1 MITLL
6 IIFIIWFIISYYNL
20 NKIRKLEDEKNINP
34 FDGSFLNY
42 MGFILGAFVI
52 LALIVII
59 SFKYL
64 P

>member
-6 IIFIIWFIISYYNL
+6 IIIIIWFIISYYNL
-20 NKIRKLEDEKNINP
+20 NKIRKLEGKKGINP
-34 FDGSFLNY
+34 FEGSFLDY

-52 LALIVII
+52 LALIIVI